1 MQPAAQPHD
10 RSAPTAPP
18 PESVDFTIDLE
29 DLQGITSKPVL
40 RRGIA
45 YFREDRV
52 LDLSWGADWAE
63 ALVEGSR
70 PRQPYRVRVELE
82 DGEVDIDCDC
92 PFDGEPV
99 CKHAVATLVAA
110 SARSGLSDTGWAR
123 MEERALL
130 ERQAAAAE
138 HVQVRHV
145 AGDRWFGTWHASSE
159 ALHGRRARTWRVQI
173 RSLGSTLNHC
183 GCPDFATNRLGT
195 CKHVEAVLA
204 RLRKRASKKYERLAS
219 RPPRVAIV
227 GLDTASE
234 HGPTVRLERG
244 PTNPEL
250 GELLSAWFD
259 ADGRFVGR
267 LPDDLLSLGGALE
280 GRDDVL
286 VADEALDHA
295 RLLADEERHRARAA
309 ELRATVR
316 RAEGRL
322 PGLRATLYPYQ
333 VEGVAFLVGNG
344 RALLADDM
352 GLGKTL
358 QAISASHHLLHHGA
372 AARALVLCPASLKS
386 QWAREIER
394 FTGHDVQVIQGSALD
409 RKAQWQRR
417 ATFTIAN
424 YELLLRDHEQVQA
437 SLAPDILVLDEAQR
451 IKNWRTRT
459 ADLVK
464 RLRTRFAFV
473 LTGTPLENRLEDLYS
488 LMQVV
493 DPRILGPLWRFHA
506 DFHVLDD
513 RGKVLGYRNLG
524 ELRRRLS
531 PVLLRRD
538 RRLVRDQLPERIQ
551 QQLDVPMTGAQ
562 RDVHD
567 DAVDTARRTAAIAQR
582 RPLTPSEKLRLLQSL
597 QRARMVCDS
606 LGLVDKETV
615 GSPKLDEL
623 RRLLDELVVGTDRKV
638 VVFSEW
644 ERMTAAAADVAR
656 VLGLGV
662 LRLHGG
668 VPSGKRGDLIRR
680 FETDVRM
687 QVFLSTDAG
696 GVGLNL
702 QCASLLINL
711 DLPWNPAVLEQRIAR
726 IHRLGQSEPA
736 HVVLL
741 VAENSYETSVGTL
754 LKGKSELFAAS
765 VGEESDEDVV
775 ALGGGT
781 LQAALATLDPDSEP
795 SPPVG
800 EDEGTQGA
808 TASDPV
814 ETATAEDDP
823 DGVEPEPAAPVPP
836 VEITASDPSVGAPD
850 LPPSPEDPAPDGDA
864 LRQERARRAGDT
876 RVRRRTRRFEAAEQ
890 LLEARFSEEAL
901 ELAVVGALSA
911 VADRA
916 GLLPPSVE
924 SAAVWLYADVLPA
937 GAVQLD
943 EAALLGQALALV
955 SAPSV
960 PHELCASSVRALRA
974 MAGAP

>member
-1 MQPAAQPHD
+1 MQPSPPVSVPASPPAPSDGEGD
-10 RSAPTAPP
+10 R
-18 PESVDFTIDLE
+18 PEFAIDLE
-29 DLQGITSKPVL
+29 DLQRIASKKIL
-40 RRGIA
+40 QRGIA

-52 LDLSWGADWAE
+52 IELSWGGTWAE

-70 PRQPYRVRVELE
+70 PRLPYQVRIELE
-82 DGEVDIDCDC
+82 GGEVGVECDC

-99 CKHAVATLVAA
+99 CKHAVAALVAA
-110 SARSGLSDTGWAR
+110 SARAELSEAGWAR
-123 MEERALL
+123 MEERARL
-130 ERQAAAAE
+130 ERQVSGAE
-138 HVQVRHV
+138 HVKVRHV
-145 AGDRWFGTWHASSE
+145 AGDRWFGTWVASSE

-183 GCPDFATNRLGT
+183 SCPDFATNRLGT
-195 CKHVEAVLA
+195 CKHIEAVLA
-204 RLRKRASKKYERLAS
+204 RLRKRAPKKYERLAEA
-219 RPPRVAIV
+219 PPPLWVV

-234 HGPTVRLERG
+234 EAPVVRLERG
-244 PTNPEL
+244 AADVSL
-250 GELLSAWFD
+250 DELLSPWFD
-259 ADGRFVGR
+259 AEGRFSGR
-267 LPDDLLSLGGALE
+267 LPDDLLSLPALLD
-280 GRDDVL
+280 GRDGVL
-286 VADEALDHA
+286 LADEAIEYG
-295 RLLADEERHRARAA
+295 RLVADEERHQARASA
-309 ELRATVR
+309 LRSSVR

-333 VEGVAFLVGNG
+333 VEGLSFLVGNG

-358 QAISASHHLLHHGA
+358 QAIAACHHLISEGT
-372 AARALVLCPASLKS
+372 AARVLILCPASLKA

-394 FTGHDVQVIQGSALD
+394 FTGHDVQVVQGAALA
-409 RKAQWQRR
+409 RREQWRRR

-437 SLAPDILVLDEAQR
+437 SLAPDVLVLDEAQR

-464 RLRTRFAFV
+464 RLRTRFAYV

-513 RGKVLGYRNLG
+513 RGHVLGYRNLG

-551 QQLDVPMTGAQ
+551 QQLDVPLTRLQ

-567 DAVDTARRTAAIAQR
+567 DAVDSARRIAAIRHR

-623 RRLLDELVVGTDRKV
+623 RRLLDELVVGTGRKV
-638 VVFSEW
+638 VIFSEW

-656 VLGLGV
+656 DLGLGV

-668 VPSGKRGDLIRR
+668 VPSARRGDLIQR
-680 FETDVRM
+680 FESDDRA

-711 DLPWNPAVLEQRIAR
+711 DLPWNPAVLEQRIGR

-741 VAENSYETSVGTL
+741 VAEESYETAVGTL
-754 LKGKSELFAAS
+754 LKGKAELFAAS
-765 VGEESDEDVV
+765 VGAESDEDVV

-781 LQAALATLDPDSEP
+781 LQAALATLDE
-795 SPPVG
+795 
-800 EDEGTQGA
+800 
-808 TASDPV
+808 
-814 ETATAEDDP
+814 
-823 DGVEPEPAAPVPP
+823 EPE
-836 VEITASDPSVGAPD
+836 GA
-850 LPPSPEDPAPDGDA
+850 SPETDEHEREPQGRPMDAVGPEVDASGPCEDQEPVDPTEAVVTEEPDEVVDA
-864 LRQERARRAGDT
+864 SFLREHRQGRQRDARSKRHARRFD
-876 RVRRRTRRFEAAEQ
+876 AAEQ

-901 ELAVVGALSA
+901 ELAVVGALGVIA
-911 VADRA
+911 NRE
-916 GLLPPSVE
+916 GLVPPAIE
-924 SAAVWLYADVLPA
+924 GAAVWLYADALPA
-937 GAVQLD
+937 GAVQPA
-943 EAALLGQALALV
+943 EVGTLGQALALT

-960 PHELCASSVRALRA
+960 PHELCVASVRSLRA
-974 MAGAP
+974 LAESRG